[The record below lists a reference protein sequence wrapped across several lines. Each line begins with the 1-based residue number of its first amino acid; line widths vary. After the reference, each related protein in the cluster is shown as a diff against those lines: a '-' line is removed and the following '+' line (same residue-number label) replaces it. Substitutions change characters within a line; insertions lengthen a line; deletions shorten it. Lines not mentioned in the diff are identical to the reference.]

1 MARLLVESAVR
12 GTLIAT
18 VTAVI
23 LRATRIKAP
32 VALHAAWAG
41 VLLSMLLLPVWTAW
55 GPRASMRVLP
65 PVLASREILAAAA
78 ETVFQVPQADRGP
91 LETVE
96 ATAPRQAQD
105 WNRILLGVY
114 IVVAWSFLAR
124 LATGTFRTHQLVRG
138 AVRRDDRLTSAWCA
152 APITV
157 GWFRPVAIL
166 PEHSHEWSRA
176 QLDAVLIHEREHAR
190 RRDPLVQWLALLNRA
205 VFWFHP
211 LAWWLERRLAALA
224 EDTCDAAVLA
234 RGHDAQDYAEYLVDI
249 ARAVT
254 RAGSRVKVV
263 GTAMPGPRLA
273 RRIEQLLNRTSA
285 PRASRTRMVCTV
297 AACAVSSA
305 ICAAATL
312 EPVSPRRSGGISIL
326 TAPARAGAR
335 AEQILVT
342 VNGESLTNADFTQR
356 HRELQ
361 ETIARLDAS
370 GQWRRN
376 SGSNG
381 RPEVLVDAVDD
392 TLLVQRGKQL
402 GYTFTDDQFKSSLDN
417 IRKRYKIENDAQLQA
432 RLKREHLTIAD
443 LRQNMERRMILA
455 RLRADQI
462 WAKSVFTEEEQRQY
476 FEAHLNEF
484 PLMQFEQARDLID
497 DHAVDKLQERKWAKY
512 RSTLRSNAVIEW
524 KRADLRRMYADGLV
538 APANALH

>member
-1 MARLLVESAVR
+1 VPSD
-12 GTLIAT
+12 T
-18 VTAVI
+18 V
-23 LRATRIKAP
+23 L
-32 VALHAAWAG
+32 
-41 VLLSMLLLPVWTAW
+41 
-55 GPRASMRVLP
+55 
-65 PVLASREILAAAA
+65 
-78 ETVFQVPQADRGP
+78 QVPQADRKP

-96 ATAPRQAQD
+96 ATAQTQAQD
-105 WNRILLGVY
+105 WNRVLLGVY
-114 IVVAWSFLAR
+114 ILVACAFLVR
-124 LATGTFRTHQLVRG
+124 LATGTVRTYQLVRS
-138 AVRRDDRLTSAWCA
+138 AVRRDDRLTSTWCA

-285 PRASRTRMVCTV
+285 PRVSRTRMVCTV

-312 EPVSPRRSGGISIL
+312 EPASPQRSGGLSIL
-326 TAPARAGAR
+326 TAPASVGAR
-335 AEQILVT
+335 AEPILVT
-342 VNGESLTNADFTQR
+342 VNGEGLTNADFTQR
-356 HRELQ
+356 HLELR
-361 ETIARLDAS
+361 ETIGRLDAS
-370 GQWRRN
+370 GHWLPAGSKLN
-376 SGSNG
+376 SGSNT

-402 GYTFTDDQFKSSLDN
+402 GYTFTDDQFKSLLDN
-417 IRKRYKIENDAQLQA
+417 IRKLYKIENDARMLA
-432 RLKREHLTIAD
+432 RLKREHLTMAD

-455 RLRADQI
+455 RLRAGEI

-484 PLMQFEQARDLID
+484 PLMQFEQVRDLID
-497 DHAVDKLQERKWAKY
+497 EHAVGKLQERKWAKY

-524 KRADLRRMYADGLV
+524 KRADLRQMYADGL
-538 APANALH
+538 AEPANALH

>member
-1 MARLLVESAVR
+1 
-12 GTLIAT
+12 
-18 VTAVI
+18 
-23 LRATRIKAP
+23 
-32 VALHAAWAG
+32 
-41 VLLSMLLLPVWTAW
+41 
-55 GPRASMRVLP
+55 
-65 PVLASREILAAAA
+65 
-78 ETVFQVPQADRGP
+78 
-91 LETVE
+91 
-96 ATAPRQAQD
+96 
-105 WNRILLGVY
+105 
-114 IVVAWSFLAR
+114 
-124 LATGTFRTHQLVRG
+124 
-138 AVRRDDRLTSAWCA
+138 
-152 APITV
+152 
-157 GWFRPVAIL
+157 
-166 PEHSHEWSRA
+166 
-176 QLDAVLIHEREHAR
+176 
-190 RRDPLVQWLALLNRA
+190 VQWLALLNRA

-273 RRIEQLLNRTSA
+273 RRIERLLNRASA
-285 PRASRTRMVCTV
+285 PRVSHTRMVCTV

-312 EPVSPRRSGGISIL
+312 EPASPQRAGGLSIL
-326 TAPARAGAR
+326 TGPARAGAR

-342 VNGESLTNADFTQR
+342 VNGEGLTNADFTQR
-356 HRELQ
+356 HQELR
-361 ETIARLDAS
+361 ETIGRSDAS
-370 GQWRRN
+370 GHWLPAGSTRLN

-392 TLLVQRGKQL
+392 TLIVQRGKQL
-402 GYTFTDDQFKSSLDN
+402 GYTFTDNQFKSLLDN
-417 IRKRYKIENDAQLQA
+417 IRKVYKIENDAELLA
-432 RLKREHLTIAD
+432 RLKREHLTMAD

-455 RLRADQI
+455 RLRVNEI

-497 DHAVDKLQERKWAKY
+497 DHAVGRLQERKWAKY

-524 KRADLRRMYADGLV
+524 KRADLRRMYADGLA